1 MAGGVTQMKALVDCI
16 VNCSIEELIGIII
29 VSAVI
34 ISVIKDIL
42 SD

>member
-1 MAGGVTQMKALVDCI
+1 MKTLVDYI

-34 ISVIKDIL
+34 VSVIKDIL
-42 SD
+42 AD